1 MSLPYQS
8 PFREIN
14 DETISGMLRYVH
26 FGHGL
31 METLT
36 PATHRQSQ
44 RVSDAQHGTSPMKLK
59 KKHTLFSLVLLAPR
73 SRFAGN
79 TPSASG
85 ACCAKLTE
93 NSYGKVKFGSE
104 QFSRSCELTEQK
116 TNFEFPKIRILHFS
130 TFWSLNPP
138 L

>member
-1 MSLPYQS
+1 MPFACPSVVHRVSDS
-8 PFREIN
+8 P
-14 DETISGMLRYVH
+14 TMV
-26 FGHGL
+26 GL
-31 METLT
+31 VGQGQVLHQFFPHST
-36 PATHRQSQ
+36 PGEWHSRSTATHRQSQ

-79 TPSASG
+79 TPPASG

-116 TNFEFPKIRILHFS
+116 TNFEFPKIRIL
-130 TFWSLNPP
+130 
-138 L
+138 

>member
-1 MSLPYQS
+1 MPFACSSVHRVSDS
-8 PFREIN
+8 P
-14 DETISGMLRYVH
+14 TMV
-26 FGHGL
+26 GL
-31 METLT
+31 VAQGQVLHQFVPHSTPGEWHSRS

-73 SRFAGN
+73 SRFA
-79 TPSASG
+79 PPASG
-85 ACCAKLTE
+85 ACCANLTE

-116 TNFEFPKIRILHFS
+116 TNFEFPKIRILLF
-130 TFWSLNPP
+130 
-138 L
+138 